1 MKKLFLMFAVA
12 GLIASCTGNGNTSG
26 SASASG
32 ENKDGET
39 TENTEEPKEEKDTVR
54 GPVTIDNPTWTIN
67 VPEGWY
73 VQSDTKGQDQK
84 SSSYVRLEPNQKP
97 EGVFGLAFIKI
108 ASYPY
113 KSNTV
118 EDSQETFKKAF
129 RLENVKIEDETLGG
143 VKFAEI
149 SVPASDKGSEMHH
162 LAAPLTPE
170 GVVSIE
176 VHGYDLDDPVIE
188 AMLES
193 FKLKPAEP
201 EAK

>member
-26 SASASG
+26 STTTSG

-39 TENTEEPKEEKDTVR
+39 TEETTEKKDTVR